1 MEPEI
6 YQEDIVVTATEFNQ
20 DFGKYL
26 SCTEDQKDDVI
37 TKNGKKAVR
46 LTPYTTDIGQYFTVR
61 ENALNYIHAAKKVSY
76 EEFWR
81 FQKKYLEDGDIR

>member
-6 YQEDIVVTATEFNQ
+6 YQEDIVVTAAEFNQ

-26 SCTEDQKDDVI
+26 SCREDQKDGVI
-37 TKNGKKAVR
+37 TKNGKKAAR

-61 ENALNYIHAAKKVSY
+61 ENALNYIHAAKKISY
-76 EEFWR
+76 EEFMEISE
-81 FQKKYLEDGDIR
+81 KIP